1 MSRVVCNFPQIT
13 RAAKLVAVAALV
25 LVGPACAAEHKPAEH
40 GSQEAHEETEAVPED
55 TSGLKTV
62 GIELGEYKI
71 RTDYPVES
79 QKSTV
84 RFVLY
89 AAVKGEHSAEMRQIV
104 EEHRQKIRDLVITST
119 RLAPL
124 ILFEE
129 PDFASFRRRLI
140 IRLRRTFPELAVED
154 LYISDFGL
162 MVKSL

>member
-1 MSRVVCNFPQIT
+1 M
-13 RAAKLVAVAALV
+13 LVAIATLLLPAL
-25 LVGPACAAEHKPAEH
+25 ACASEHKSAAH
-40 GSQEAHEETEAVPED
+40 GSHESSHGSHEEAEAIPED
-55 TSGLKTV
+55 TSALETV

-71 RTDYPVES
+71 RTDYPVQS

-89 AAVKGEHSAEMRQIV
+89 AAVKGEHSAAMRDIV
-104 EEHRQKIRDLVITST
+104 EAHRQKIRDLVITST

>member
-1 MSRVVCNFPQIT
+1 M
-13 RAAKLVAVAALV
+13 LVAIATVLLAA
-25 LVGPACAAEHKPAEH
+25 PACASEHKSAAH
-40 GSQEAHEETEAVPED
+40 GSHESSHGSHEEAEAIPED
-55 TSGLKTV
+55 TSGLETV

-71 RTDYPVES
+71 RTDYPVQS

-89 AAVKGEHSAEMRQIV
+89 AAVKGEHSAAMRDIV
-104 EEHRQKIRDLVITST
+104 EEHRQKVRDLVITST

>member
-1 MSRVVCNFPQIT
+1 MSRFVLNFPHVT
-13 RAAKLVAVAALV
+13 RAAMLVAIAITALA
-25 LVGPACAAEHKPAEH
+25 GRACASEHKSAESEH
-40 GSQEAHEETEAVPED
+40 GSHEEAEAVPED

-71 RTDYPVES
+71 RTDYPVQS

-89 AAVKGEHSAEMRQIV
+89 AAVKGEHSAEMRHIV
-104 EEHRQKIRDLVITST
+104 DEHRQKVRDLVITST